1 MRSWEKIALSYL
13 LIFSYTVDIGNC
25 RKKVFE
31 REIRGKTRFKLCM
44 DLEDCHTEWSK
55 SDQEAETSYDIPYM
69 QNLRRCVTNKLIYK
83 AETDS
88 ENELIVVDEDRR
100 RDS

>member
-1 MRSWEKIALSYL
+1 
-13 LIFSYTVDIGNC
+13 
-25 RKKVFE
+25 
-31 REIRGKTRFKLCM
+31 
-44 DLEDCHTEWSK
+44 
-55 SDQEAETSYDIPYM
+55 M

-88 ENELIVVDEDRR
+88 YLENELIVVDEKDRR

>member
-1 MRSWEKIALSYL
+1 
-13 LIFSYTVDIGNC
+13 
-25 RKKVFE
+25 
-31 REIRGKTRFKLCM
+31 M

-55 SDQEAETSYDIPYM
+55 SDQEAETSYDIPYT

-100 RDS
+100 TDS

>member
-31 REIRGKTRFKLCM
+31 REIRGKTRFKLYM
-44 DLEDCHTEWSK
+44 DRDKLRHEKKNKKQHVGNIWPWKGGETQGDLYLEKIKDKTRLF
-55 SDQEAETSYDIPYM
+55 I
-69 QNLRRCVTNKLIYK
+69 
-83 AETDS
+83 
-88 ENELIVVDEDRR
+88 IVVWYVFKMEN
-100 RDS
+100 

>member
-1 MRSWEKIALSYL
+1 
-13 LIFSYTVDIGNC
+13 
-25 RKKVFE
+25 
-31 REIRGKTRFKLCM
+31 M

-55 SDQEAETSYDIPYM
+55 SDQEAETSYDIPDT

-88 ENELIVVDEDRR
+88 DLENELIVVDEKDRR
-100 RDS
+100 RIVRELGWTGTHCYI